1 MKKFTINCDF
11 GGQMAPFS
19 IYIGVPEKSHHPL
32 HFQADWLS
40 KERGGTIPAEIM
52 DAIAKL
58 KDLAEK
64 NNVSLE
70 ELCVYSL
77 GSAQQEES
85 DQSDVAE
92 VEASQDDASAEDSS
106 TEQTDNS
113 DSTSS
118 DANQSDKV

>member
-11 GGQMAPFS
+11 GGQMAPFA
-19 IYIGVPEKSHHPL
+19 IYIGDPEPGHHPL

-40 KERGGTIPAEIM
+40 QQRGGTIPPEVM

-58 KDLAEK
+58 KELADK

-77 GSAQQEES
+77 GAAQQESNEQAL
-85 DQSDVAE
+85 DDE
-92 VEASQDDASAEDSS
+92 VYSSEDDSE
-106 TEQTDNS
+106 E
-113 DSTSS
+113 
-118 DANQSDKV
+118 

>member
-11 GGQMAPFS
+11 GGQMAPFA
-19 IYIGVPEKSHHPL
+19 IYIGEPEPGHHPL

-40 KERGGTIPAEIM
+40 KQRGGTIPQEAM

-58 KDLAEK
+58 KELADK

-77 GSAQQEES
+77 GSAQQEENQTEDLDDKS
-85 DQSDVAE
+85 T
-92 VEASQDDASAEDSS
+92 QDADED
-106 TEQTDNS
+106 
-113 DSTSS
+113 
-118 DANQSDKV
+118 